1 MFHVLFTK
9 MYIFCLCVCVVW
21 CRDADVLC
29 LYLLCVMSPEPESD
43 KGRGAGAELP
53 DIRLDG
59 PQGTQTLLR
68 DEARLERNT
77 TEQQTLD
84 APFCV

>member
-1 MFHVLFTK
+1 
-9 MYIFCLCVCVVW
+9 
-21 CRDADVLC
+21 
-29 LYLLCVMSPEPESD
+29 MSPEPESD

-68 DEARLERNT
+68 DEAEEAGEKHRGTTNT
-77 TEQQTLD
+77 
-84 APFCV
+84 